1 MSMSTSGGQTL
12 VSEER
17 FYELLGSQITDMQ
30 VKIENR
36 LSRVEPLRQ
45 DCFDKLFKI
54 AKQTYDEVP
63 SDKIDFKVYG
73 SMATK
78 LAIDTSDMDISIHG
92 VVDSLG
98 VMDSQ

>member
-1 MSMSTSGGQTL
+1 MQGKI
-12 VSEER
+12 EER
-17 FYELLGSQITDMQ
+17 LA
-30 VKIENR
+30 K
-36 LSRVEPLRQ
+36 VEPLRQ
-45 DCFDKLFKI
+45 DCFDKLFRI

-63 SDKIDFKVYG
+63 SDRIDFKVYG

-98 VMDSQ
+98 VMDS